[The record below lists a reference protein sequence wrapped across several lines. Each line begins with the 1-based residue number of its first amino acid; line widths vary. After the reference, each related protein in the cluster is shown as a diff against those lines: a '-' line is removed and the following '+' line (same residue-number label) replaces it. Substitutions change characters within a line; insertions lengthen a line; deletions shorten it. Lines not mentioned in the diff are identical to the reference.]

1 MQLSEEQRMI
11 RDSVH
16 DFVQERVAPFAADWD
31 RDSHFPREQLN
42 EMAALGLFGM
52 FIPEEWGG
60 SGTDYLSFALAIEE
74 VAAGDGA
81 CSTILSV
88 NNSVVCGVLLASGS
102 EYLKQTYLKPLA
114 SGAQLGCFCLTEPQ
128 AGSDAAALKTRAQK
142 QGDGYCLNGTKAF
155 ITSGAAAALKTR
167 AQKQGDGYCLNGTKA
182 FITSGAN
189 ADVAIVFAVTDP
201 DAGKKGISAFV
212 VPTDNPGYQ
221 VGGVEQKMGQHASDT
236 AQIFL
241 KDCIIPS
248 NHLIG
253 TEGEGYK
260 IALMNLESGRIGIAA
275 QCVGMA
281 RAAYEVALAYAKE
294 RVSFS
299 KLLIEHQAIAFRLAD
314 MATQLEAARLM
325 VHNAARLRDA
335 DEPCLKQASMA
346 KLFASEAAEKICS
359 DAIQVLGGYG
369 YLRDFPL
376 ERIARDVRVAQIYE
390 GTSDIQRMVIARD
403 LAREL

>member
-1 MQLSEEQRMI
+1 MQLSEEQRLI
-11 RDSVH
+11 RDSVR

-74 VAAGDGA
+74 VAVGDGA

-155 ITSGAAAALKTR
+155 ITSGA
-167 AQKQGDGYCLNGTKA
+167 
-182 FITSGAN
+182 N

-201 DAGKKGISAFV
+201 EAGKKGISAFV

-281 RAAYEVALAYAKE
+281 RAAYDCALAYAKE
-294 RVSFS
+294 RVSFG

>member
-1 MQLSEEQRMI
+1 MELSEEHCLI
-11 RDSVH
+11 RDSVRA
-16 DFVQERVAPFAADWD
+16 FVQERVAPFAADWD

-52 FIPEEWGG
+52 FIPQEWGG

-142 QGDGYCLNGTKAF
+142 QGDEYCLNGTKAF
-155 ITSGAAAALKTR
+155 V
-167 AQKQGDGYCLNGTKA
+167 
-182 FITSGAN
+182 TSGAN
-189 ADVAIVFAVTDP
+189 ADAAIVFAVTDA

-241 KDCIIPS
+241 KDCIIPL

-253 TEGEGYK
+253 AEGEGYK

-281 RAAYEVALAYAKE
+281 RAAYDCALAYAKQ
-294 RVSFS
+294 RVSFG

-325 VHNAARLRDA
+325 VHNAARLRDVG
-335 DEPCLKQASMA
+335 EPCLKQASMA

-390 GTSDIQRMVIARD
+390 GTSDIQRMVIARN
-403 LAREL
+403 LATD

>member
-1 MQLSEEQRMI
+1 MQLSEEQRLI
-11 RDSVH
+11 RDSVR

-52 FIPEEWGG
+52 FIPQEWGG
-60 SGTDYLSFALAIEE
+60 SGTDYVSFALAIEE

-102 EYLKQTYLKPLA
+102 EYLKETYLKPLA

-142 QGDGYCLNGTKAF
+142 QGDEYCLNGTKAF
-155 ITSGAAAALKTR
+155 V
-167 AQKQGDGYCLNGTKA
+167 
-182 FITSGAN
+182 TSGAN
-189 ADVAIVFAVTDP
+189 ADVAIVFAVTDA

-212 VPTDNPGYQ
+212 VPTDNSGYQ

-253 TEGEGYK
+253 AEGEGYK

-281 RAAYEVALAYAKE
+281 RAAYDCALAYAKQ
-294 RVSFS
+294 RVSFGKS
-299 KLLIEHQAIAFRLAD
+299 LIEHQAIAFRLAD

-335 DEPCLKQASMA
+335 GEPCLKQASMA

-390 GTSDIQRMVIARD
+390 GTSDIQRMVIARN
-403 LAREL
+403 LATD

>member
-1 MQLSEEQRMI
+1 MELSEEQRLI
-11 RDSVH
+11 RDSVR

-31 RDSHFPREQLN
+31 RDNHFPREQLN

-52 FIPEEWGG
+52 FIPQEWGG

-88 NNSVVCGVLLASGS
+88 NNSVVCGVLLTSGS

-142 QGDGYCLNGTKAF
+142 QGDEYCLNGTKAF
-155 ITSGAAAALKTR
+155 V
-167 AQKQGDGYCLNGTKA
+167 
-182 FITSGAN
+182 TSGAN
-189 ADVAIVFAVTDP
+189 ADVAIVFAVTDA

-253 TEGEGYK
+253 AEGEGYK

-281 RAAYEVALAYAKE
+281 RAAYDCALAYAKQ
-294 RVSFS
+294 RVSFGKS
-299 KLLIEHQAIAFRLAD
+299 LIEHQAIAFRLAD

-335 DEPCLKQASMA
+335 GEPCLKQASMA

-403 LAREL
+403 LARD